1 MREFTTYKNRFGL
14 KMGWD
19 RKLSKKEKDI
29 LFKNPWCMFKKMA
42 VLLLGFLLCYSVSY
56 GAITKTVATVDNWT
70 QIATNTTATGAVMNV
85 SLNYQTLV
93 TVEAA
98 LISTTATTNGCNIVV
113 LGSNSITD
121 DNNWYPIANFNVLA
135 GITAVKQLSN
145 LSANAGNTT
154 IVMSNTTGIKT
165 KGMLFFINDSTQA
178 NSEIRYLQ
186 NQVENASITV
196 DALTYTHANATEIWC
211 ANSTASQ
218 IIAVPDSTYRVKVF
232 YNNAADTAGSAVVVR
247 SSTSQL
253 TGI

>member
-1 MREFTTYKNRFGL
+1 M
-14 KMGWD
+14 
-19 RKLSKKEKDI
+19 KK
-29 LFKNPWCMFKKMA
+29 
-42 VLLLGFLLCYSVSY
+42 LLLALAFLLCVSSAQA
-56 GAITKTVATVDNWT
+56 AIVKTVTTVDNWT
-70 QIATNTTATGAVMNV
+70 QIATNTTATGAVANV
-85 SLNYQTLV
+85 SQNYQTIV
-93 TVEAA
+93 TVDAA
-98 LISTTATTNGCNIVV
+98 LITTTATTNGCNIVV

-145 LSANAGNTT
+145 LSENAGNTT
-154 IVMSNTTGIKT
+154 FVMSNTTGIKT
-165 KGMLFFINDSTQA
+165 KGMLFYINDSTLA
-178 NSEIRYLQ
+178 NSEIRYLKE
-186 NQVENASITV
+186 QVENASITV

-232 YNNAADTAGSAVVVR
+232 YNNAADTAGSAIVVR